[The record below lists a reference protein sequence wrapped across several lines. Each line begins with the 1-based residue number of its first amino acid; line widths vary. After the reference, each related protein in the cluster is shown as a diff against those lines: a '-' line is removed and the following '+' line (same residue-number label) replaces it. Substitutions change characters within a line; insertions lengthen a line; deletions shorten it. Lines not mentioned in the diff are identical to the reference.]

1 MKIRSGFVSNSS
13 SSSYI
18 IIGNSSKKE
27 HIPDEAY
34 EREYDNVYTL
44 NLPHRDYTCEFGW
57 ERCIY
62 SNIMERLNFAAI
74 QTRYVTENPLKYED
88 WTDKIITV
96 VKEDFGETHPGC
108 ELNVEF
114 DYGKNSYDC
123 YIDHQSSAIE
133 GENTEMFDS
142 EGNMYDFIFD
152 AESYIQGDNDN
163 Y

>member
-1 MKIRSGFVSNSS
+1 MKIRKGFVSNSS

-18 IIGNSSKKE
+18 VIGNSSKIE

-34 EREYDNVYTL
+34 EKEYDRTYTL
-44 NLPHRDYTCEFGW
+44 KLPHENYTCEFGW
-57 ERCIY
+57 EIY
-62 SNIMERLNFAAI
+62 TYSDVMERLNFAAI
-74 QTRYVTENPLKYED
+74 QTRYVMENHLKYED
-88 WTDKIITV
+88 WIDKIITA
-96 VKEDFGETHPGC
+96 VKKDFKETHPGC

-114 DYGKNSYDC
+114 DYGENSYDC

-133 GENTEMFDS
+133 GENIEMFDS
-142 EGNMYDFIFD
+142 ERNMYDFIFD